1 MLKIH
6 QLFFRTYISI
16 FAAILITLTLV
27 TYFWA
32 KNLYLNQI
40 EKNLIQN
47 IDTLSIV
54 LNEMQ
59 DIYNITN
66 IVKNLRTELNLRI
79 TIINEDGKVIAES
92 DKLELSDINN
102 HANRVEIIQA
112 RNVGMGKDTRKS
124 ETLKKEFL
132 YIAKKI
138 TIENHIYYIRM
149 ADYTNK
155 ITDNFM
161 KLTFNIFLFITFFL
175 IIAFLATYF
184 ISIRIK
190 KEADSIL
197 YFLTQLSNKKQSFPL
212 NSTYTYEFYKIAKLL
227 NKVAIKLSKKERQKS
242 KQTAKLKLANRQKD
256 EIISALSHEFK
267 NPIAIISGYSETI
280 LNDEQ
285 MPQAMKNKFLRKIQ
299 TNAIKMSHIIDK
311 LRLTLKLEEGK
322 QEILLLP
329 CSMKKLIDN
338 CVSDLNDKY
347 KNREII
353 VLGEDITLNVDETL
367 ISMAISNLI
376 ENALKYSEDEVIV
389 KINENSICIIDKG
402 IGIEINELENINQK
416 FYRVSNNGWNN
427 SLGLGLFI
435 VQSVLSLHNF
445 SLEIS
450 SEFEKGSQFC
460 IKY

>member
-6 QLFFRTYISI
+6 QLFLRTYITI
-16 FAAILITLTLV
+16 FLAVLITLTLV

-54 LNEMQ
+54 LKDSN
-59 DIYNITN
+59 NITNIKN
-66 IVKNLRTELNLRI
+66 IVKNLHSELSLRI
-79 TIINEDGKVIAES
+79 TIIDENGVVIAES
-92 DKLELSDINN
+92 DKDLVDINN
-102 HANRVEIIQA
+102 HSNRVEIIQA
-112 RNVGMGKDTRKS
+112 KNKGFGKDKRVS
-124 ETLKKEFL
+124 ETINKELL
-132 YIAKKI
+132 YIAKKVVLNES
-138 TIENHIYYIRM
+138 TYYIRM
-149 ADYTNK
+149 ADYTNR
-155 ITDNFM
+155 ITDNFI
-161 KLTFNIFLFITFFL
+161 KLTLEIFIYISFFL
-175 IIAFLATYF
+175 IIAFLSTYF
-184 ISIRIK
+184 ISIKIK
-190 KEADSIL
+190 KETDTIL
-197 YFLTQLSNKKQSFPL
+197 DFLTHLSNKKSSFLPDS
-212 NSTYTYEFYKIAKLL
+212 NYTYEFHKITKLL
-227 NKVAIKLSKKERQKS
+227 NKVAIRLYKREKQKA
-242 KQTAKLKLANRQKD
+242 KQNAKLKFANRQKD

-285 MPQAMKNKFLRKIQ
+285 MPQAMKNKFLTKIQ

-322 QEILLLP
+322 QEMLLLP

-338 CVSDLNDKY
+338 CVSDLHDKY
-347 KNREII
+347 KNREIF
-353 VLGEDITLNVDETL
+353 VLGEDIILKVDETL

-376 ENALKYSEDEVIV
+376 ENALKYSEDEIIV
-389 KINENSICIIDKG
+389 QISENSICIIDKG
-402 IGIEINELENINQK
+402 IGIEANELENINQK
-416 FYRVSNNGWNN
+416 FYRISNNGWNN

-445 SLEIS
+445 KLEIT
-450 SEFEKGSQFC
+450 SEFGKGSRFY

>member
-1 MLKIH
+1 LLKIH
-6 QLFFRTYISI
+6 QLFLRTYIAI

-54 LNEMQ
+54 LDEMQ
-59 DIYNITN
+59 NIHNITN

-79 TIINEDGKVIAES
+79 TIINEDGRVIAES

-102 HANRVEIIQA
+102 HSNRVEIIQA
-112 RNVGMGKDTRKS
+112 RNVGMGKDTRES
-124 ETLKKEFL
+124 ETLKKELL

-161 KLTFNIFLFITFFL
+161 KLTFDIFLFITFFL

-227 NKVAIKLSKKERQKS
+227 NKVAIKLSKKERQKA

-322 QEILLLP
+322 QEIMLLP

-445 SLEIS
+445 NLEIT

>member
-1 MLKIH
+1 LLKIH
-6 QLFFRTYISI
+6 QLFFRTYITI
-16 FAAILITLTLV
+16 FFAILITLSLII
-27 TYFWA
+27 YFWA
-32 KNLYLNQI
+32 KSLYLNQI

-47 IDTLSIV
+47 IDTLAIV
-54 LNEMQ
+54 LKDAQ
-59 DIYNITN
+59 DINNIKT
-66 IVKNLRTELNLRI
+66 IVKDLHTDLKLRI
-79 TIINEDGKVIAES
+79 TIIADNGEVIAES
-92 DKLELSDINN
+92 DKDLSTIKN

-112 RNVGMGKDTRKS
+112 RNVGLGKDTRLS
-124 ETLKKEFL
+124 DTVKKDL
-132 YIAKKI
+132 IYIAKKV
-138 TIENHIYYIRM
+138 TILNNIYYIRM

-155 ITDNFM
+155 INDDFS
-161 KLTFNIFLFITFFL
+161 KLSLEIFSFITFFL
-175 IIAFLATYF
+175 IIAFLSTYF
-184 ISIRIK
+184 ISLRIK
-190 KEADSIL
+190 KETDTIL

-212 NSTYTYEFYKIAKLL
+212 NSNYTYEFNKIAKLL
-227 NKVAIKLSKKERQKS
+227 NNVGEKLQKREKQKA

-285 MPQAMKNKFLRKIQ
+285 MPQPMKEKFLNKIHA
-299 TNAIKMSHIIDK
+299 NANKMSHIIDK

-329 CSMKKLIDN
+329 CSIKTLIEN
-338 CVSDLNDKY
+338 CISDLNDKY

-353 VLGEDITLNVDETL
+353 TTGEDFILKVDETL

-376 ENALKYSEDEVIV
+376 ENALKYSEDDVTVEISQ
-389 KINENSICIIDKG
+389 NSICIIDKG
-402 IGIEINELENINQK
+402 IGIEENELENINHK

-445 SLEIS
+445 TLEIS
-450 SEFEKGSQFC
+450 SEFGKYSKFC

>member
-16 FAAILITLTLV
+16 FFAILITLSLLI
-27 TYFWA
+27 YFWT
-32 KNLYLNQI
+32 KNLYLDQI

-54 LNEMQ
+54 LKDKQ
-59 DIYNITN
+59 DIHNITN
-66 IVKNLRTELNLRI
+66 IVEELHSKLNLRI
-79 TIINEDGKVIAES
+79 TIIAEDGEVIAES
-92 DKLELSDINN
+92 DKDISKIKN
-102 HANRVEIIQA
+102 HANRVKIIQA
-112 RNVGMGKDTRKS
+112 RNVGLGKDTRLS
-124 ETLKKEFL
+124 DTVKKDL
-132 YIAKKI
+132 IYVAKKTI
-138 TIENHIYYIRM
+138 IENKIYFIRM
-149 ADYTNK
+149 ADYTDK
-155 ITDNFM
+155 INNQFT
-161 KLTFNIFLFITFFL
+161 KLSLEIFSFITFFL
-175 IIAFLATYF
+175 IIVFIATYF
-184 ISIRIK
+184 ISLRIK
-190 KEADSIL
+190 KETDTIL
-197 YFLTQLSNKKQSFPL
+197 YFLTQLSNKKQSFTL
-212 NSTYTYEFYKIAKLL
+212 NSDYTYEFNKIAKLL
-227 NKVAIKLSKKERQKS
+227 NKVGEKLQKKEKQKA

-285 MPQAMKNKFLRKIQ
+285 MPQPMKEKFLNKIH
-299 TNAIKMSHIIDK
+299 TNANKMSQIIDK

-329 CSMKKLIDN
+329 CSIKTLVEN
-338 CVSDLNDKY
+338 CISDLNDKY
-347 KNREII
+347 KNREIKI
-353 VLGEDITLNVDETL
+353 SGDDITLKVDETL

-376 ENALKYSEDEVIV
+376 ENALKYSEDDVTVEISQ
-389 KINENSICIIDKG
+389 NSICIIDKG
-402 IGIEINELENINQK
+402 IGIEELELENINHK

-435 VQSVLSLHNF
+435 VQAVLSLHNF

-450 SEFEKGSQFC
+450 SEFGKGSKFC

>member
-6 QLFFRTYISI
+6 QLFFRTYIAI
-16 FAAILITLTLV
+16 FFAILITLSLII
-27 TYFWA
+27 YFWA
-32 KNLYLNQI
+32 KSLYLNQI

-47 IDTLSIV
+47 IDTLAIV
-54 LNEMQ
+54 LKDTQEIN
-59 DIYNITN
+59 NIK
-66 IVKNLRTELNLRI
+66 VLVENLHSELKLRI
-79 TIINEDGKVIAES
+79 TIIAENGEVIAES
-92 DKLELSDINN
+92 DKDLSKIKN

-112 RNVGMGKDTRKS
+112 RNVGFGKDTRLS
-124 ETLKKEFL
+124 DTVKKDL
-132 YIAKKI
+132 IYIAKKV
-138 TIENHIYYIRM
+138 TIANNIYYIRM

-155 ITDNFM
+155 INDDFS
-161 KLTFNIFLFITFFL
+161 KLSLEIFSFITFFL
-175 IIAFLATYF
+175 IIAFLSTYF
-184 ISIRIK
+184 ISLRIK
-190 KEADSIL
+190 KETDTIL
-197 YFLTQLSNKKQSFPL
+197 YFLTQLSNKKQSLTL
-212 NSTYTYEFYKIAKLL
+212 NSNYTYEFNKIAKLL
-227 NKVAIKLSKKERQKS
+227 NKVGERLQKKEKQKA

-285 MPQAMKNKFLRKIQ
+285 MPQPMKVKFLNKIHA
-299 TNAIKMSHIIDK
+299 NANKMSQIIDK

-329 CSMKKLIDN
+329 CSMKILIEN

-347 KNREII
+347 KTREILI
-353 VLGEDITLNVDETL
+353 LGEDITLKVDETL

-389 KINENSICIIDKG
+389 EISQNSISIIDKG
-402 IGIEINELENINQK
+402 IGIEEVELENINHK

-445 SLEIS
+445 KLEIS
-450 SEFEKGSQFC
+450 SEFGKGSKFC

>member
-6 QLFFRTYISI
+6 QLFFRTYITI
-16 FAAILITLTLV
+16 FFAILITLSLII
-27 TYFWA
+27 YFWA
-32 KNLYLNQI
+32 KSLYLNQI

-47 IDTLSIV
+47 IDTLAIV
-54 LNEMQ
+54 LKDAQ
-59 DIYNITN
+59 DINNIKT
-66 IVKNLRTELNLRI
+66 IVKDLHTDLKLRI
-79 TIINEDGKVIAES
+79 TIIADNGEVIAES
-92 DKLELSDINN
+92 DKDLSTIKN

-112 RNVGMGKDTRKS
+112 RNVGLGKDTRLS
-124 ETLKKEFL
+124 DTVKKDL
-132 YIAKKI
+132 IYIAKKV
-138 TIENHIYYIRM
+138 TILNNIYYIRM

-155 ITDNFM
+155 INDDFS
-161 KLTFNIFLFITFFL
+161 KLSLEIFSFITFFL
-175 IIAFLATYF
+175 IIAFLSTYF
-184 ISIRIK
+184 ISLRIK
-190 KEADSIL
+190 KETDTIL

-212 NSTYTYEFYKIAKLL
+212 NSNYTYEFNKIAKLL
-227 NKVAIKLSKKERQKS
+227 NNVGEKLQKREKQKA

-285 MPQAMKNKFLRKIQ
+285 MPQPMKEKFLNKIHA
-299 TNAIKMSHIIDK
+299 NANKMSHIIDK

-329 CSMKKLIDN
+329 CSIKTLIEN
-338 CVSDLNDKY
+338 CISDLNDKY

-353 VLGEDITLNVDETL
+353 TTGEDFILKVDETL

-376 ENALKYSEDEVIV
+376 ENALKYSEDDVTVEISQ
-389 KINENSICIIDKG
+389 NSICIIDKG
-402 IGIEINELENINQK
+402 IGIEENELENINHK

-445 SLEIS
+445 TLEIS
-450 SEFEKGSQFC
+450 SEFGKYSKFC